1 MIPIESVPH
10 TEPTSSGV
18 APLKLQKRQYDLFDG
33 WFDDKYIDDV
43 FHHGLNS
50 KPINFSDIS
59 NA

>member
-10 TEPTSSGV
+10 TEPTSFGV

-43 FHHGLNS
+43 FHHGLKS